1 MRRERLKR
9 ELGLLQVTMLGV
21 GASIGVGVFVL
32 LGQAAAMA
40 GPSVIVGLILSGVVN
55 LLSILSFCELGAALP
70 EVGGEHV
77 YVSRAFGGL
86 LGFITGWF
94 EWMSEMFYAVLMAI
108 GAAVMIS
115 SVLSPYIPFLTGHVN
130 LLAALLVMLFTFV
143 NIKGTKETGKTA
155 VVLAVMLLSTL
166 AIYIASGWITGFRPN
181 AFEPFTPHGLF
192 ATMQATV
199 FLFVVYLGAEDI
211 VIAQGEVR
219 EPEKNIPRAIMINT
233 MILIFVY
240 TIIAYTTIGLVPC
253 EELGTASMPLAL
265 AAQRTFLGQAGWLLI
280 AIAGI
285 VAALSS
291 LNTAVMAQS
300 RAIYSMSWEGYLPRF
315 LSKIHGRHKTPYMAV
330 LLSSFFTLLLTVSG
344 ALEFAAYASSFGFLV
359 GYFLT
364 NLSLIRLRKKEPYLE
379 RPFKVPFYPL
389 TPLVGMGT
397 IVLLIF
403 FIQPPVLV
411 LGAELGLLALL
422 VYYILLMGHQRL
434 RIATSGISLGAGLT
448 SVFSAFLINLDILQ
462 PALPVFIPEELLT
475 YGLTVFGMVLIFL
488 GIVNFVKTS

>member
-9 ELGLLQVTMLGV
+9 ELGLLQITMLGV

-40 GPSVIVGLILSGVVN
+40 GPSVIVGLILSGIVN
-55 LLSILSFCELGAALP
+55 MLSILSFCELGAALP

-77 YVSRAFGGL
+77 YVTRAFGGL

-115 SVLSPYIPFLTGHVN
+115 SIIYPYFPPVASNVHII
-130 LLAALLVMLFTFV
+130 AALLVVTFTFV
-143 NIKGTKETGKTA
+143 NIRGTKETGRMA
-155 VVLAVMLLSTL
+155 VLLAIMLLATL
-166 AIYIASGWITGFRPN
+166 AIYIVSGWISGFRPN
-181 AFEPFTPHGLF
+181 ALEPFMPHGLF

-219 EPEKNIPRAIMINT
+219 EPGKNIPRAIIINT
-233 MILIFVY
+233 MILILVY
-240 TIIAYTTIGLVPC
+240 TIIAYTTIGLVSW
-253 EELGTASMPLAL
+253 EELGDAPMPLAL

-280 AIAGI
+280 AVAGT

-291 LNTAVMAQS
+291 LNTAIMAQS
-300 RAIYSMSWEGYLPRF
+300 RAIYSISWEGYLPRF
-315 LSKIHGRHKTPYMAV
+315 LAKIHKHYKTPYTAI
-330 LLSSFFTLLLTVSG
+330 LLASFFTLLLTLLG
-344 ALEFAAYASSFGFLV
+344 ALEFAAYASSFGFLI

-364 NLSLIRLRKKEPYLE
+364 NLALIRLRKKEPYLE
-379 RPFKVPFYPL
+379 RPFKVPFFPF
-389 TPLVGMGT
+389 TPIVGMGT

-403 FIQPPVLV
+403 FIQPAVLV
-411 LGAELGLLALL
+411 LGVELGLLALL
-422 VYYILLMGHQRL
+422 VYYVLLMGYERL
-434 RIATSGISLGAGLT
+434 RIAMSGMSVSAGLL
-448 SVFSAFLINLDILQ
+448 SVFSAFLINMDVLQ
-462 PALPVFIPEELLT
+462 LTLPMFIPKELVT
-475 YGLTVFGMVLIFL
+475 YGLTVFGMVLFFV
-488 GIVNFVKTS
+488 GIITFVRTS

>member
-9 ELGLLQVTMLGV
+9 ELSLLQITMLGV

-40 GPSVIVGLILSGVVN
+40 GPSVIVGLILSGIVN

-115 SVLSPYIPFLTGHVN
+115 SVVAPFVPPVAEHVHV
-130 LLAALLVMLFTFV
+130 LAALLVITFTLV
-143 NIKGTKETGKTA
+143 NIKGTKETGKMA
-155 VVLAVMLLSTL
+155 VLLAVMLLITL
-166 AIYIASGWITGFRPN
+166 TVYIVSGWINGFRPN
-181 AFEPFTPHGLF
+181 AMEPFMPYGLF

-219 EPEKNIPRAIMINT
+219 EPEKNIPRAIIINT
-233 MILIFVY
+233 AILIFIY

-253 EELGTASMPLAL
+253 EELGNAPMPLAL

-280 AIAGI
+280 AVAGT

-291 LNTAVMAQS
+291 LNTAIMAQS
-300 RAIYSMSWEGYLPRF
+300 RAICSMSWEGYMPR
-315 LSKIHGRHKTPYMAV
+315 LLGRVHKRYGTPYVAV
-330 LLSSFFTLLLTVSG
+330 LFASFFTLILTLLG

-364 NLSLIRLRKKEPYLE
+364 NFALIRLRKKEPYLE

-389 TPLVGMGT
+389 TPLIGMGT
-397 IVLLIF
+397 IIVLIF
-403 FIQPPVLV
+403 FIQPLVLV
-411 LGAELGLLALL
+411 LGVELGLLALL
-422 VYYILLMGHQRL
+422 AYYILLMGYERL
-434 RIATSGISLGAGLT
+434 RIAASGISTSAGII
-448 SVFSAFLINLDILQ
+448 SVFSAFLLNMNILQ
-462 PALPVFIPEELLT
+462 VALPAFIPKELLI
-475 YGLTVFGMVLIFL
+475 YGLAVLGMVLFFV
-488 GIVNFVKTS
+488 GIVNFVRTG